1 MNNLYFSVL
10 CREKAREW
18 GVVVGGGE
26 GDGFLFKTAITCR
39 RSFAPSPLLRPEG
52 KTRPVRCK
60 MRFLIGK
67 EVKKM
72 VEVED
77 KSLQSATEVCRNQS
91 QVRRALLEIWD
102 TVIDLQDQIATA
114 VALANHPD
122 PGLTAETAWVVRPGM
137 APEKV
142 NLVEYAKEVLSIE

>member
-1 MNNLYFSVL
+1 
-10 CREKAREW
+10 
-18 GVVVGGGE
+18 
-26 GDGFLFKTAITCR
+26 
-39 RSFAPSPLLRPEG
+39 
-52 KTRPVRCK
+52 
-60 MRFLIGK
+60 
-67 EVKKM
+67 M
-72 VEVED
+72 VEVEV

-122 PGLTAETAWVVRPGM
+122 PALPEEIAWVVRPGM

-142 NLVEYAKEVLSIE
+142 NLVEYAKEVLSVE